1 MTITKWYVAVLL
13 VLGLAMGLFVG
24 VGAQPQAG
32 GILVMGL
39 GEEPDTLDPNQT
51 NRFHSLVVL
60 NYVVEPLFALNEDYE
75 AVPLLINSFEWSED
89 KLTMIVHLKTDITFH
104 NGEKMT
110 SRDVKASYER
120 YFRLSPMANY
130 LPPQKGG
137 IIEIETPDDYTVVF
151 HFERAKPL
159 ALFYMADAH
168 IAIMPADWLAATPDE
183 EIGVKSLIGTG
194 PFKLMNWVRG
204 DRIVMKRFDDYAHGP
219 AFVSNKGPAY
229 IEDLVMRIVPEDA
242 TMVAEI
248 MAGSIDFTFDVPL
261 SAYKQLSA
269 TPSVQVLSAPT
280 FSVQYLVCNME
291 RAPFVDK
298 RVRLAIAHAV
308 NKEEIAKA
316 AWFGVG
322 APLYGLVGPATTG
335 YWKGMEY
342 IAYPSDLEKS
352 RDYLD
357 AAGWVDTNGDGVR
370 DKDGNKLE
378 LTLIT
383 FSNIDQWKRAGEIVQ
398 AQLAKVG
405 IKVNL
410 EFAEVGATYDRAEA
424 ADYDLGIFRNT
435 WWMGVPYLTFL
446 THSDN
451 VHSSNYGQ
459 LKNDAL
465 DTMLLLASEELDDNL
480 RREAFY
486 AAQVIVVESA
496 VWIPLVANVNVIAAK
511 PNVGGLEELFS
522 HPWQPPIMRALVLYK
537 K

>member
-1 MTITKWYVAVLL
+1 MKTIRWCVLALL
-13 VLGLAMGLFVG
+13 VLGLSTILAVG
-24 VGAQPQAG
+24 VVAQPHSG
-32 GILVMGL
+32 GTLVMGL

-51 NRFHSLVVL
+51 NRFHSLEVL
-60 NYVVEPLFALNEDYE
+60 NYVVEPLFALNKDYE
-75 AVPLLINSFEWSED
+75 AVPLLIKSFEWSED
-89 KLTMIVHLKTDITFH
+89 KLTMIVHLKEGITFH
-104 NGEKMT
+104 NGEEMT
-110 SRDVKASYER
+110 SKDVKASFER
-120 YFRLSPMANY
+120 YFRLSPLASY
-130 LPPQKGG
+130 LPPEKGG
-137 IIEIETPDDYTVVF
+137 IIAIETPDDYTVIF
-151 HFERAKPL
+151 RFERAKPL

-168 IAIMPADWLAATPDE
+168 IAIMPADWLATTPDE

-194 PFKLMNWVRG
+194 PFKLVDWIRG
-204 DRIVMKRFDDYAHGP
+204 DRIVMKRFEGYNHGP
-219 AFVSNKGPAY
+219 GFVSNKGPAY

-248 MAGSIDFTFDVPL
+248 MAGNIDFTFDVPL

-269 TPSVQVLSAPT
+269 IPTVQVLSAPT

-291 RAPFVDK
+291 REIFVDK
-298 RVRLAIAHAV
+298 RVRMAIAHAV
-308 NKEEIAKA
+308 NKDDIAKA

-342 IAYPSDLEKS
+342 IAYPYDLEKA
-352 RDYLD
+352 RAYLD

-383 FSNIDQWKRAGEIVQ
+383 FSDVDQWKRAGEILQ

-405 IKVNL
+405 IRVNL
-410 EFAEVGATYDRAEA
+410 EIAEVGATYDRAEA
-424 ADYDLGIFRNT
+424 SDYDLGIFRNT

-459 LKNDAL
+459 LKNEAI

-486 AAQVIVVESA
+486 AAQIIVVESA

-511 PNVGGLEELFS
+511 LSVGGLDELFS

-537 K
+537 E